1 VSSVKEDEVLNV
13 SVLHLNLKTVEISEH
28 FLTHTVRSRNSLLPG
43 VLVRSPAR
51 SPHRAETS
59 TREGTVTG
67 AKAGAET
74 ARAPLTVGLAAISP
88 LV

>member
-28 FLTHTVRSRNSLLPG
+28 FHAVRSRNSLLPG

-59 TREGTVTG
+59 TPTGTVTG
-67 AKAGAET
+67 AEAGAET